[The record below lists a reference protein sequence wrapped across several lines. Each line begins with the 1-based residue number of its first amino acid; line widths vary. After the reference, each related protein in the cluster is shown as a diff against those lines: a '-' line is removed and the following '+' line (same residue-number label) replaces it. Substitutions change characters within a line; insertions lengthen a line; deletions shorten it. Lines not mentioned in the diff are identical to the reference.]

1 MDLGLS
7 GKAIIVT
14 GSTRGI
20 GLSIAEA
27 CAVEG
32 ASVAICGRRADHLD
46 AAREQLEAHGGT
58 VFATTCDIGDPQ
70 QVDHFVD
77 SAVEALGGLNGLAN
91 NPSGFGHSDDETGW
105 RQSMEV
111 DLMGTVRTT
120 WSALPHLKAAGGG
133 SIVNTSSISGIGASG
148 GFPYGAAKA
157 AVNQLSQSHARSFA
171 ADKVRVN
178 AIAPGSIDFPGGLW
192 QQVKT
197 ESPAD
202 YEATLASIPFG
213 RFGRPDE
220 VARVAAFLLSDA
232 ASWVT
237 GQVIAVDGAQNL

>member
-1 MDLGLS
+1 MDLGLM
-7 GKAIIVT
+7 GKAIVVT

-20 GLSIAEA
+20 GLAIAEA
-27 CAVEG
+27 CALKG
-32 ASVAICGRRADHLD
+32 ASVAICGRRSDHLD

-58 VFATTCDIGDPQ
+58 VNAATCDIGDSD
-70 QVDHFVD
+70 QVTHFVD
-77 SAVEALGGLNGLAN
+77 RAAEALGGLNGLAN

-105 RQSMEV
+105 KQGLDV

-120 WSALPHLKAAGGG
+120 WAALPHLKVGGGG

-157 AVNQLSQSHARSFA
+157 AVIQLSQSHACSFA
-171 ADKVRVN
+171 TDKIRVN
-178 AIAPGSIDFPGGLW
+178 TIAPGSVDFPGGLW
-192 QQVKT
+192 QQVKADN
-197 ESPAD
+197 PAD

-213 RFGRPDE
+213 RFGGPDE

-237 GQVIAVDGAQNL
+237 GQVIAIDGGQNL